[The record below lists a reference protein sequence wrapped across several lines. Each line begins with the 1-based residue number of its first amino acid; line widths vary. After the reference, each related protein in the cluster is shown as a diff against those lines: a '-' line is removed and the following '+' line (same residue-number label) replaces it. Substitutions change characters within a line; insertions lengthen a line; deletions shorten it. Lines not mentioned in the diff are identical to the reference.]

1 MREGVN
7 LIRNIGSILA
17 FVAIAIPANVLAQR
31 GEKDPHV
38 AYAFPAGCQQGE
50 SCYIVVGGQYLREAE
65 EAHLSGEGVEVE
77 FVRWY
82 RPMTQGEYNNL
93 RMTLS
98 DVRDALIEDRAALGN
113 TTPPT
118 EEEVL
123 KAAGITDEQRREMEI
138 FSNVIVI
145 LNANRTSSWWKKL
158 RSS

>member
-65 EAHLSGEGVEVE
+65 EAHRKLEA
-77 FVRWY
+77 
-82 RPMTQGEYNNL
+82 
-93 RMTLS
+93 LS
-98 DVRDALIEDRAALGN
+98 DKLE
-113 TTPPT
+113 T
-118 EEEVL
+118 
-123 KAAGITDEQRREMEI
+123 KEQQYQ
-138 FSNVIVI
+138 
-145 LNANRTSSWWKKL
+145 
-158 RSS
+158 